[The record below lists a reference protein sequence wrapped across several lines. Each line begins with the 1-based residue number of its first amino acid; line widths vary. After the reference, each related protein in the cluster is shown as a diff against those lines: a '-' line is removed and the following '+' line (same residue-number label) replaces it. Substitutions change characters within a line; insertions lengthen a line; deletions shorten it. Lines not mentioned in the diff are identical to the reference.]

1 MMNSLF
7 IGDLKDMSQEEVI
20 EHIKSDYINGE
31 KNESENINKLEC
43 FDVLIAYESVG
54 SWGCDSS
61 SFFLFKRRSDG
72 ALFENHGS
80 HCSCYGFE
88 GQFSPEETNL
98 EYLNSDKFYF
108 YTGGYDEDSSNNENL
123 VSEFIAKL

>member
-1 MMNSLF
+1 MMDSLF
-7 IGDLKDMSQEEVI
+7 IGDLKDMSKEEVV

-31 KNESENINKLEC
+31 KNESENKSKLEG
-43 FDVLIAYESVG
+43 FELLIAYESVG

-61 SFFLFKRRSDG
+61 SFFLFKRKSDG
-72 ALFENHGS
+72 VLFENHGS

-98 EYLNSDKFYF
+98 EYLNSDKFCF
-108 YTGGYDEDSSNNENL
+108 YTGGYDEDSSNNEKL
-123 VSEFIAKL
+123 VSDFMAKL